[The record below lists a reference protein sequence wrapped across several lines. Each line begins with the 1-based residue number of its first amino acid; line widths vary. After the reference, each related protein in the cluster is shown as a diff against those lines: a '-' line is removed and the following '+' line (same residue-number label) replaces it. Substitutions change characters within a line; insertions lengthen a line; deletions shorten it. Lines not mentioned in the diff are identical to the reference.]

1 MSQPRRPSREP
12 KPRRPEDREY
22 DVSMHC
28 EKAYDMKHHFVPR
41 YIGERVDGKV
51 LNVIYCT
58 ECGIPY
64 SPAKHT
70 PPLGYKG

>member
-1 MSQPRRPSREP
+1 MQQRNRKPAI
-12 KPRRPEDREY
+12 PRRPEDREY
-22 DVSMHC
+22 DAAMHC
-28 EKAYDMKHHFVPR
+28 EKAYDTRHHFISKPAGTGVGGQP
-41 YIGERVDGKV
+41 
-51 LNVIYCT
+51 LNVLYCG